1 MAPMLATRAPV
12 GLSYPPA
19 TSTFPLGSNVAV
31 KLIKGVSRPAATVQ
45 TWLTGS
51 YSSALSRI
59 LPPVQ
64 PPRTRTLPSANPIA
78 VAYIRPS
85 LSLPVAYHCP
95 AAGSSSSQVSKVGGG
110 RAAFVYQPA
119 QH

>member
-64 PPRTRTLPSANPIA
+64 PPRTRTLPSANRSEEHRSELQSLMRISYA
-78 VAYIRPS
+78 VFCLKKKKPNITKHDHTQTIITNNTT
-85 LSLPVAYHCP
+85 V
-95 AAGSSSSQVSKVGGG
+95 
-110 RAAFVYQPA
+110 
-119 QH
+119 